1 MRKGGPVVKAE
12 GVKKNRKV
20 ETIQKKAKNRKK
32 ESWRLNTRTGGQVKA
47 RGEQLENRHKKERG
61 EKTGKKEVEGQRRAK
76 LGLKETVAWDFFL
89 MISPKVPNRSSES
102 WSKAVSNIDS
112 NSPRKFNF

>member
-32 ESWRLNTRTGGQVKA
+32 ES
-47 RGEQLENRHKKERG
+47 
-61 EKTGKKEVEGQRRAK
+61 
-76 LGLKETVAWDFFL
+76 
-89 MISPKVPNRSSES
+89 
-102 WSKAVSNIDS
+102 
-112 NSPRKFNF
+112 